1 VKEAV
6 AAEVAQRSGLSKLT
20 SDFVILVAGC
30 GRTDHIDAIAEK
42 YRRLLDEDLGRV
54 RAYVRTAVPLTDEER
69 RMLSTK
75 IGQIR
80 PSRHALF
87 EEILDPTM
95 LGGVLV
101 RAAVSSWTEASR
113 ASSSG
118 CAGILR
124 RTLRHL
130 SPLSGNNWGP
140 ALTFGPI

>member
-1 VKEAV
+1 MKEAV

-20 SDFVILVAGC
+20 TDFVILVAGR

-69 RMLSTK
+69 RMLLTK
-75 IGQIR
+75 IRQIR
-80 PSRHALF
+80 PSRHVVF
-87 EEILDPTM
+87 EEIVDPTM

-101 RAAVSSWTEASR
+101 ESGGVVLDGSSR
-113 ASSSG
+113 ASSSE

-130 SPLSGNNWGP
+130 SPL
-140 ALTFGPI
+140 FGGQ